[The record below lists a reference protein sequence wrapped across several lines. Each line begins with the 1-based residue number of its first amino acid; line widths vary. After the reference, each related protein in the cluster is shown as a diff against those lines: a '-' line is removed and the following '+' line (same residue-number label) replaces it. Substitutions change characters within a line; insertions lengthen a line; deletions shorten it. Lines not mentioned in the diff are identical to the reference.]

1 MQEMLRNVG
10 AKIQPIDA
18 DIQEMYQEW
27 NKTKALKTFLEEKG
41 ELSKFDISYIPKGQK
56 RTEQE

>member
-1 MQEMLRNVG
+1 MLRNVG

-27 NKTKALKTFLEEKG
+27 NKKKALKTLGEEKG
-41 ELSKFDISYIPKGQK
+41 YLSKFETSYIKK
-56 RTEQE
+56 